1 MIVFRRIF
9 ASLFAQPL
17 GAARAATKGLLAF
30 VDVTRDA
37 LGLVDELFF
46 IPVVVVDVGAVET
59 LNRLGGAGAG
69 FDGLEHAEAIR
80 AGHLRRPERAL
91 LRRPCLVC
99 FLLCLRRLTSARL
112 RHLCRVHA
120 LTISFFLV
128 LGSRAGY
135 GRGANTCKDERRA
148 CGRPPP
154 SSAAVGE

>member
-30 VDVTRDA
+30 VNVTRDA

-69 FDGLEHAEAIR
+69 FDGLEYAEGDQGAAAFVVQAVR
-80 AGHLRRPERAL
+80 VDDEDVSP
-91 LRRPCLVC
+91 
-99 FLLCLRRLTSARL
+99 AR
-112 RHLCRVHA
+112 
-120 LTISFFLV
+120 
-128 LGSRAGY
+128 
-135 GRGANTCKDERRA
+135 
-148 CGRPPP
+148 
-154 SSAAVGE
+154 

>member
-69 FDGLEHAEAIR
+69 FDGLENAEGDQGAATFVVQAVR
-80 AGHLRRPERAL
+80 VDDEDVSPARGSLPGGLTTTLVRAL
-91 LRRPCLVC
+91 ALFQERVISTQRGNSDQSV
-99 FLLCLRRLTSARL
+99 SAR
-112 RHLCRVHA
+112 
-120 LTISFFLV
+120 
-128 LGSRAGY
+128 
-135 GRGANTCKDERRA
+135 ER
-148 CGRPPP
+148 CSCLP
-154 SSAAVGE
+154 

>member
-80 AGHLRRPERAL
+80 AGHLRRSGGPC
-91 LRRPCLVC
+91 RR
-99 FLLCLRRLTSARL
+99 RGWLTCPGITPRWAAYHPRPRPS
-112 RHLCRVHA
+112 
-120 LTISFFLV
+120 TISRTSHLHSEGK
-128 LGSRAGY
+128 L
-135 GRGANTCKDERRA
+135 
-148 CGRPPP
+148 
-154 SSAAVGE
+154 